1 MNAEIDSI
9 FFHATPCAFR
19 RAESK
24 KGMVIKLRTATLT
37 RTTKETDITM
47 SLTLDKIGKGG
58 LIGTSGIGFFDHML
72 NSFCVHGGFSVEL
85 KMTGDI
91 QVDGHHSVEDVGIVL
106 GKLFAEI
113 LGDRGG
119 IKRFGSCFL
128 PMDEALAFC
137 AVDISGRPYLHYD
150 VPVTV
155 PMVGDYD
162 AQLTEEFMRAFAV
175 NMGAT
180 LHVRL
185 EYGVNQHHI
194 VEAVYKAVARAVGEA
209 VSSFA
214 EGVLS
219 AKGML

>member
-1 MNAEIDSI
+1 MRN
-9 FFHATPCAFR
+9 
-19 RAESK
+19 
-24 KGMVIKLRTATLT
+24 ATLT
-37 RTTKETDITM
+37 RKTKETDIAMT
-47 SLTLDKIGKGG
+47 LTLDCVGKGG
-58 LIGTSGIGFFDHML
+58 LEGTSGIGFFDHML
-72 NSFCVHGGFSVEL
+72 NSFCVHGGFRMNLQMV
-85 KMTGDI
+85 GDL

-119 IKRFGSCFL
+119 IRRFGSCFL

-137 AVDISGRPYLHYD
+137 AIDISGRPYLHYD
-150 VPVTV
+150 VPVTA

-162 AQLTEEFMRAFAV
+162 AQLTEEFMRALAV

-180 LHVRL
+180 LHTRL

-194 VEAVYKAVARAVGEA
+194 TEAVFKAVARAIGEA
-209 VSSFA
+209 VTPFG

-219 AKGML
+219 AKGVL